1 MEKKNLEKKKILK
14 ITVITVGLIISLYL
28 IVLLVNLIRKPTETF
43 VVEKGKIYQEEFAEG
58 YIIRNESIINIE
70 DKDKGIVPIKAE
82 GEKVAKGESIYR
94 YCIDNEEEIN
104 KKIEEIDL
112 EIQQNFNNDDVY
124 FSTDIKLINNQ
135 IDQKLDS
142 LYENNN
148 IQKIIQEKNDI
159 NTYLTKKI
167 KIKSE
172 NSNNT
177 TLKTLIDKRN
187 SYENQLKNSSKYI
200 QADTSGV
207 ISYKIDGLENKLR
220 IDDFSYLNE
229 EFLKQLDIQ
238 TGQIIASNLQ
248 NGKIVDNFKCNIVCI
263 LKSDEAKKSEVGKNI
278 KLRLQNSEEISA
290 KIVHKSVEPDDKILL
305 VFEINDSV
313 ADLIKYRKTSFDVIW
328 WSYSG
333 LKIPNSAIKF
343 EDNFS
348 YIIRNRAGLKEKI
361 LVKVLR
367 TNEKYSIVENY
378 SYAELKEAGYD
389 MSKLT
394 NKKSISVYD
403 QIEN

>member
-1 MEKKNLEKKKILK
+1 M
-14 ITVITVGLIISLYL
+14 YL
-28 IVLLVNLIRKPTETF
+28 IVLLVNLIKKPTETF

-70 DKDKGIVPIKAE
+70 DKSKGIVPIKAE

-94 YCIDNEEEIN
+94 YCIDNEDEIN

-112 EIQQNFNNDDVY
+112 EIQQNFNNDDAY

-135 IDQKLDS
+135 IDQKLDN

-177 TLKTLIDKRN
+177 TLKTLMDKRN
-187 SYENQLKNSSKYI
+187 SYENQLKDNSKYI
-200 QADTSGV
+200 QADSSGV
-207 ISYKIDGLENKLR
+207 ISYRIDSLETKLKT
-220 IDDFSYLNE
+220 DDFSYLNE
-229 EFLKQLDIQ
+229 EFLKELDVQ
-238 TGQIIASNLQ
+238 TGQIIASSLEG
-248 NGKIVDNFKCNIVCI
+248 GKIVDNFRCNIACI
-263 LKSDEAKKSEVGKNI
+263 LKSDEAKNSEVGKSV

-290 KIVHKSVEPDDKILL
+290 KIVYKSVESDNKILL

-313 ADLIKYRKTSFDVIW
+313 VNLIKYRKTSFDVIW
-328 WSYSG
+328 WSDSG
-333 LKIPNSAIKF
+333 LKIPNSAIKY

-348 YIIRNRAGLKEKI
+348 YVIRNRAGLKEKI

-367 TNEKYSIVENY
+367 KNEKYSIVENY

-389 MSKLT
+389 MSKLS

>member
-1 MEKKNLEKKKILK
+1 M
-14 ITVITVGLIISLYL
+14 YL
-28 IVLLVNLIRKPTETF
+28 IVLLVKLIKKPTETF

-70 DKDKGIVPIKAE
+70 DKSKGIVPIKAE

-94 YCIDNEEEIN
+94 YCIDNEDEIN

-112 EIQQNFNNDDVY
+112 EIQQNFNNDDAY

-135 IDQKLDS
+135 IDQKLDN

-177 TLKTLIDKRN
+177 TLKTLMDKRN
-187 SYENQLKNSSKYI
+187 SYENQLKDNSKYI
-200 QADTSGV
+200 QADSSGV
-207 ISYKIDGLENKLR
+207 ISYRIDGLETKLKT
-220 IDDFSYLNE
+220 DDFSYLNE
-229 EFLKQLDIQ
+229 EFLKELDVQ
-238 TGQIIASNLQ
+238 TGQIIASSLEG
-248 NGKIVDNFKCNIVCI
+248 GKIVDNFRCNIACI
-263 LKSDEAKKSEVGKNI
+263 LKSDEAKNSEVGKSV

-290 KIVHKSVEPDDKILL
+290 KIVYKSVESDNKILL

-313 ADLIKYRKTSFDVIW
+313 VNLIKYRKTSFDVIW
-328 WSYSG
+328 WSDSG
-333 LKIPNSAIKF
+333 LKIPNSAIKY

-348 YIIRNRAGLKEKI
+348 YVIRNRAGLKEKI

-367 TNEKYSIVENY
+367 KNEKYSIVENY

-389 MSKLT
+389 MSKLS

>member
-1 MEKKNLEKKKILK
+1 M
-14 ITVITVGLIISLYL
+14 YL

>member
-1 MEKKNLEKKKILK
+1 M
-14 ITVITVGLIISLYL
+14 YL
-28 IVLLVNLIRKPTETF
+28 IVLLVNLIKKPTETF

-70 DKDKGIVPIKAE
+70 DKSKGIVPIKAE

-112 EIQQNFNNDDVY
+112 EIQQNFNTDDAY

-135 IDQKLDS
+135 IDQKLDN

-177 TLKTLIDKRN
+177 TLKTLMDKRN
-187 SYENQLKNSSKYI
+187 SYENQLKDNSKYI
-200 QADTSGV
+200 KADSSGV
-207 ISYKIDGLENKLR
+207 ISYRIDGLETKLKT
-220 IDDFSYLNE
+220 DDFSYLNE
-229 EFLKQLDIQ
+229 EFLKELDVQ
-238 TGQIIASNLQ
+238 TGQIIASSLEG
-248 NGKIVDNFKCNIVCI
+248 GKIVDNFRCNIACI
-263 LKSDEAKKSEVGKNI
+263 LKSDEAKNSEVGKNV

-290 KIVHKSVEPDDKILL
+290 KIVYKSVESDNKILL

-313 ADLIKYRKTSFDVIW
+313 VDLIKYRKTSFDVIW
-328 WSYSG
+328 WSDSG
-333 LKIPNSAIKF
+333 LKIPNSAIKY

-348 YIIRNRAGLKEKI
+348 YVIRNRAGLKEKI

-367 TNEKYSIVENY
+367 KNEKYSIVENY
-378 SYAELKEAGYD
+378 SYAELKDAGYD
-389 MSKLT
+389 MSKLS

>member
-1 MEKKNLEKKKILK
+1 M
-14 ITVITVGLIISLYL
+14 YL
-28 IVLLVNLIRKPTETF
+28 IVLLVNLIKKPTETF

-70 DKDKGIVPIKAE
+70 DKSKGIVPIKAE

-94 YCIDNEEEIN
+94 YCIDNEDEIN

-112 EIQQNFNNDDVY
+112 EIQQNFNNDDAY

-135 IDQKLDS
+135 IDQKLDN

-177 TLKTLIDKRN
+177 TLKTLMDKRN
-187 SYENQLKNSSKYI
+187 SYENQLKDNSKYI
-200 QADTSGV
+200 QADSSGV
-207 ISYKIDGLENKLR
+207 ISYRIDGLETKLKT
-220 IDDFSYLNE
+220 DDFSYLNE
-229 EFLKQLDIQ
+229 EFLKELDVQ
-238 TGQIIASNLQ
+238 TGQIIASSLEG
-248 NGKIVDNFKCNIVCI
+248 GKIVDNFRCNIACI
-263 LKSDEAKKSEVGKNI
+263 LKSDEAKNSEVGKSV

-290 KIVHKSVEPDDKILL
+290 KIVYKSVESDNKILL

-313 ADLIKYRKTSFDVIW
+313 VNLIKYRKTSFDVIW
-328 WSYSG
+328 WSDSG
-333 LKIPNSAIKF
+333 LKIPNSAIKY

-348 YIIRNRAGLKEKI
+348 YVIRNRAGLKEKI

-367 TNEKYSIVENY
+367 KNEKYSIVENY

-389 MSKLT
+389 MSKLS

>member
-1 MEKKNLEKKKILK
+1 M
-14 ITVITVGLIISLYL
+14 YL
-28 IVLLVNLIRKPTETF
+28 IVLLVNLIKKPTETF

-70 DKDKGIVPIKAE
+70 DKSKGIVPIKAE

-94 YCIDNEEEIN
+94 YCIDNEDERN

-112 EIQQNFNNDDVY
+112 EIQQNFNNDDAY

-135 IDQKLDS
+135 IDQKLDN

-177 TLKTLIDKRN
+177 TLKTLMDKRN
-187 SYENQLKNSSKYI
+187 SYENQLKDNSKYI
-200 QADTSGV
+200 QADSSGV
-207 ISYKIDGLENKLR
+207 ISYRIDGLETKLKT
-220 IDDFSYLNE
+220 DDFSYLNE
-229 EFLKQLDIQ
+229 EFLKELDVQ
-238 TGQIIASNLQ
+238 TGQIIASSLEG
-248 NGKIVDNFKCNIVCI
+248 GKIVDNFRCNIACI
-263 LKSDEAKKSEVGKNI
+263 LKSDEAKNSEVGKSV

-290 KIVHKSVEPDDKILL
+290 KIVYKSVESDNKILL

-313 ADLIKYRKTSFDVIW
+313 VNLIKYRKTSFDVIW
-328 WSYSG
+328 WSDSG
-333 LKIPNSAIKF
+333 LKIPNSAIKY

-348 YIIRNRAGLKEKI
+348 YVIRNRAGLKEKI

-367 TNEKYSIVENY
+367 KNEKYSIVENY

-389 MSKLT
+389 MSKLS

>member
-1 MEKKNLEKKKILK
+1 M
-14 ITVITVGLIISLYL
+14 YL

-70 DKDKGIVPIKAE
+70 DKSKGIVPIKAE

-112 EIQQNFNNDDVY
+112 EIQQNFNNDDAY

-135 IDQKLDS
+135 IDQKLDN

-148 IQKIIQEKNDI
+148 LQKIIQEKNDI

-187 SYENQLKNSSKYI
+187 SYENQLKDNSKYI
-200 QADTSGV
+200 QADSSGV
-207 ISYKIDGLENKLR
+207 ISYRIDGLENK
-220 IDDFSYLNE
+220 FSYLNE
-229 EFLKQLDIQ
+229 EFLKELDVQ
-238 TGQIIASNLQ
+238 TGQIIASSLES
-248 NGKIVDNFKCNIVCI
+248 GKIVDNFRCNIACI
-263 LKSDEAKKSEVGKNI
+263 LKSDEAKNSEVGKNV

-290 KIVHKSVEPDDKILL
+290 KIVYKSVESDNKILL

-313 ADLIKYRKTSFDVIW
+313 VDLIKYRKTSFDVIW
-328 WSYSG
+328 WSDSG
-333 LKIPNSAIKF
+333 LKIPNSAIKY

-348 YIIRNRAGLKEKI
+348 YVIRNRAGLKEKI

-367 TNEKYSIVENY
+367 KNEKYSIVENY

-389 MSKLT
+389 MSKLS